1 MRTGEGPRSGV
12 VRVPVNRG
20 AYKSVLVL
28 PWAMWS
34 CLAGCSSSSTLP
46 PDGGGSDAAN
56 EIDGWAGRPDASS
69 PVTDAAVDG
78 GSSVD
83 GRAVAQVDRFAT
95 LDREFRQF
103 ACPCTFSDW
112 EYPSETDC
120 VTDTTEVDCM
130 RTAFADPVTDR
141 DFEHLS
147 CVVEA
152 NAAYLD
158 CLEPI
163 ADCSDDDVVTCQ
175 DSFADAYL
183 SCPPPEDSTFD
194 TFGACLGSG

>member
-1 MRTGEGPRSGV
+1 M
-12 VRVPVNRG
+12 PVIRG
-20 AYKSVLVL
+20 AWTPVTVLA
-28 PWAMWS
+28 WGMWF
-34 CLAGCSSSSTLP
+34 AFFGCSSSSTLLT
-46 PDGGGSDAAN
+46 DGGMSDGANAA
-56 EIDGWAGRPDASS
+56 DGRAGPADAWPS
-69 PVTDAAVDG
+69 TGDGAVDG
-78 GSSVD
+78 GSPVD
-83 GRAVAQVDRFAT
+83 SRAAAQLDRFAT
-95 LDREFRQF
+95 LDRAFREF

-147 CVVEA
+147 CAVEA

-163 ADCSDDDVVTCQ
+163 ADCSDDGVVACQ

-194 TFGACLGSG
+194 ALGACLGSG